1 MLTAG
6 QGRGARVR
14 GARVREALVWGAL
27 GVATAIALTVPVAYL
42 MASSGGPTGG
52 PEMVSA
58 RPVAVMQTVS
68 SVHVDSMG
76 ADVIVTTARVA
87 HVVVTETF
95 GYPPGAGP
103 SGPVPGRGRGP
114 GSGPAPV
121 PAPPGAVTS
130 VAEGTLTVR
139 DPGCADEE
147 SCVRFALQVPPGT
160 AVSITSDG
168 GSVWVS
174 GTAGTYVDSAGG
186 IVHATGIDG
195 RLTIVTGN
203 GDAWIDGVTGVLHAD
218 TAGGNSV
225 ARNISA
231 PSAVVSTGNGDAWL
245 AFTSP
250 ASAVTVT
257 TDGGDATLRVPGGPY
272 AVTASS
278 DSGAETL
285 RVPVNPTS
293 PRTITISTGGGALH
307 LLP

>member
-6 QGRGARVR
+6 QGREARVR
-14 GARVREALVWGAL
+14 GALVWGALVWGAL
-27 GVATAIALTVPVAYL
+27 GVATAIALTMLVAYL

-52 PEMVSA
+52 PEAVSA

-68 SVHVDSMG
+68 SVNVDSMG

-103 SGPVPGRGRGP
+103 SGP
-114 GSGPAPV
+114 GSGPV
-121 PAPPGAVTS
+121 PAPPGAVMS

-160 AVSITSDG
+160 AVSITSEG

-186 IVHATGIDG
+186 IVHATRIDG

-218 TAGGNSV
+218 TAGGNIV
-225 ARNISA
+225 ARNVSA
-231 PSAVVSTGNGDAWL
+231 SSAVVSTGNGNAWL

-293 PRTITISTGGGALH
+293 PRTITITTGGGTLH